1 MFIGIRSLCHSALQ
15 FLNCLCIISFKT
27 DVLLK
32 NTPYILYVYS
42 TSIYETT
49 VIVSS
54 DCKAYDLSSLHEK
67 RIQCGSLSGNGVK
80 RLEARTMIG
89 CIETVALSL
98 QDVECV
104 KRVFVIVWRWQ
115 GFTRYTFQNYITV
128 LMTAMLRVFMV

>member
-1 MFIGIRSLCHSALQ
+1 MVLL
-15 FLNCLCIISFKT
+15 CLCIISFKT

-32 NTPYILYVYS
+32 NAPYILYVYS

-49 VIVSS
+49 VIVLS

-67 RIQCGSLSGNGVK
+67 RTQFGSFSGNGVK
-80 RLEARTMIG
+80 RLEARTIIK

-104 KRVFVIVWRWQ
+104 KRVFVIV
-115 GFTRYTFQNYITV
+115 
-128 LMTAMLRVFMV
+128 

>member
-1 MFIGIRSLCHSALQ
+1 MSLRTAV
-15 FLNCLCIISFKT
+15 FEMLCIISFKT

-32 NTPYILYVYS
+32 NAPYILYVYS

-49 VIVSS
+49 VIVLS

-67 RIQCGSLSGNGVK
+67 RTQCGSFSGNGVK

-104 KRVFVIVWRWQ
+104 KRVFVIV
-115 GFTRYTFQNYITV
+115 
-128 LMTAMLRVFMV
+128 